1 MGKFDIVAHFKT
13 MLSAKERKDEIIIDA
28 NKMTREILWNSDLS
42 GLSREDLEYRFVS
55 AYVRCLLYQANYRSV
70 IRGKGFFVNE
80 KTMRPE
86 LVARLFNNQ
95 KMTRDKA
102 EQILA
107 NIKRHIRSNDTI
119 AGQLEYDFETGECVE
134 SMTAEDLLKMLENEG
149 V

>member
-70 IRGKGFFVNE
+70 IRGK
-80 KTMRPE
+80 RRC
-86 LVARLFNNQ
+86 ARNWWRGCS
-95 KMTRDKA
+95 T
-102 EQILA
+102 
-107 NIKRHIRSNDTI
+107 IRR
-119 AGQLEYDFETGECVE
+119 
-134 SMTAEDLLKMLENEG
+134 
-149 V
+149 

>member
-1 MGKFDIVAHFKT
+1 
-13 MLSAKERKDEIIIDA
+13 
-28 NKMTREILWNSDLS
+28 MTREILWNSDLS

-107 NIKRHIRSNDTI
+107 KIKRHIRSNDTI

-134 SMTAEDLLKMLENEG
+134 SMTEEDLLKMLESEG